1 MKYFQGTLR
10 IMCIV
15 VVALSMLWSYAY
27 GATPL
32 LEMGASARAVAL
44 GGALLALA
52 DDENALFYNPAG
64 LAILE
69 RSRLSLSYQRVFEVV
84 HHVGMGGALRG
95 LGLQILQID
104 TGSAEATN
112 EFGNPSGSSIYFF
125 ERLGLVGLG
134 LGSEF
139 FALGARV
146 QWHHT
151 PSEARFALDTAARV
165 ALGVA
170 RFGVLVHDLFSSRD
184 ALDLRL
190 GLGVV
195 WALHPQWTFS
205 LGLDVWKLFT
215 GPELHVGVE
224 VSVNSLRMR
233 LGYDGV
239 ALASGAGVRW
249 GNLQLDWAYRMHPY
263 LPASIIVTITY
274 IF

>member
-1 MKYFQGTLR
+1 MKYCQRTLR
-10 IMCIV
+10 IFFV
-15 VVALSMLWSYAY
+15 VLPMLWSHAC

-52 DDENALFYNPAG
+52 NDENALFYNPAA
-64 LAILE
+64 LAALE
-69 RSRLSLSYQRVFEVV
+69 RPRLSLSYQRVFEVV
-84 HHVGMGGALRG
+84 HHVGIGGALRG

-112 EFGNPSGSSIYFF
+112 EFGNPSGSPAHFF
-125 ERLGLVGLG
+125 ERLGLVGLA
-134 LGSEF
+134 LGSESF
-139 FALGARV
+139 SVGGRV
-146 QWHHT
+146 QFHQT
-151 PSEARFALDTAARV
+151 PSETEFALDAATRV

-170 RFGVLVHDLFSSRD
+170 RFGVLVHDLFSATDS
-184 ALDLRL
+184 LDLRL

-249 GNLQLDWAYRMHPY
+249 GRLHLDWVYRMHPY
-263 LPASIIVTITY
+263 LPASIIVTVTY